1 MTPPSSF
8 DGGDYFS
15 ARMRELMAGMCR
27 AASDEDSQGWSPAV
41 DIVETEEAVLIVV
54 EMAGVKRD
62 ELKVIIDGNLV
73 RIYGQRRPVFG
84 QQAPA
89 RFHRLEIET
98 GAFAR
103 SFRISVPFAS
113 EEVQA
118 NLEDG
123 LLFVRLPKKKRPQTR
138 KIVVEPA

>member
-1 MTPPSSF
+1 MTPPSNF

-15 ARMRELMAGMCR
+15 ARMRELMAGICR
-27 AASDEDSQGWSPAV
+27 SALDEEGQGWSPAV
-41 DIVETEEAVLIVV
+41 DIVETEEAVVIVV

-62 ELKVIIDGNLV
+62 DLKVIIDGDLV
-73 RIYGQRRPVFG
+73 RIYGQRRSPFG
-84 QQAPA
+84 RAPA
-89 RFHRLEIET
+89 RFHRLEIAT

-113 EEVQA
+113 QEVQA
-118 NLEDG
+118 NLEEG
-123 LLFVRLPKKKRPQTR
+123 MLLVRLPKKKRPQTR

>member
-15 ARMRELMAGMCR
+15 ARMRELMAGLCR
-27 AASDEDSQGWSPAV
+27 SASDEEGQGWAPAV
-41 DIVETEEAVLIVV
+41 DIVETEDEMVIVV

-62 ELKVIIDGNLV
+62 DLKVIIDGELV
-73 RIYGQRRPVFG
+73 RIYGQRRAPFA
-84 QQAPA
+84 QAPA

-98 GAFAR
+98 GTFAR

-113 EEVQA
+113 DQVQA

-123 LLFVRLPKKKRPQTR
+123 LLFVRLPKRRRPQSR

>member
-15 ARMRELMAGMCR
+15 ARMRELMAGLCR
-27 AASDEDSQGWSPAV
+27 SASEEEGQGWSPAV
-41 DIVETEEAVLIVV
+41 DIVETEEEVVIVV

-62 ELKVIIDGNLV
+62 DLKVIIDGELV
-73 RIYGQRRPVFG
+73 RIYGQRHSAFTR
-84 QQAPA
+84 APA

-113 EEVQA
+113 DQVQA